1 MVLPSMKDLLEAGV
15 HFGHQSKRWH
25 PKMQPYIFTER
36 EGIHVI
42 DLEQTVD
49 RLEKAA
55 NFLKNLASHGGKI
68 IFVSTK
74 EQGASIVKEEAIRA
88 GAMHVTKRWTGGTL
102 TNFETM
108 RAILS
113 RLSNL
118 EAQKES
124 GELEKYTKREQLL
137 IARDIDKLN
146 NAVGGLK
153 GLEKLPDALFVLDT
167 KKEINAVREAKKTGV
182 TVVGVVDTNCDPTVI
197 DYVIPAND
205 DAIRAI
211 KVIVKTIADAVE
223 EGYAEFNHDEKVK
236 ADKQKE
242 TEEQV

>member
-55 NFLKNLASHGGKI
+55 TFLKTLASKGGKI

-74 EQGASIVKEEAIRA
+74 EQAANIVKDEAIRA

-102 TNFETM
+102 TNFETL
-108 RAILS
+108 RSIIN
-113 RLSNL
+113 RLETL
-118 EAQKES
+118 EKQKES

-137 IARDIDKLN
+137 FDREIDKLN
-146 NAVGGLK
+146 GAFGGLK
-153 GLEKLPDALFVLDT
+153 GLTKLPDALFVLDT
-167 KKEINAVREAKKTGV
+167 KKELNCVREARKTGV
-182 TVVGVVDTNCDPTVI
+182 TVVGVVDTNCDPTMI

-211 KVIVKTIADAVE
+211 KVIVKSIADAVE
-223 EGYAEFNHDEKVK
+223 EGYADFNRE
-236 ADKQKE
+236 QKE
-242 TEEQV
+242 AQKTEQKEEAKE

>member
-1 MVLPSMKDLLEAGV
+1 
-15 HFGHQSKRWH
+15 
-25 PKMQPYIFTER
+25 
-36 EGIHVI
+36 
-42 DLEQTVD
+42 
-49 RLEKAA
+49 
-55 NFLKNLASHGGKI
+55 
-68 IFVSTK
+68 
-74 EQGASIVKEEAIRA
+74 
-88 GAMHVTKRWTGGTL
+88 
-102 TNFETM
+102 M

-118 EAQKES
+118 EEQKES
-124 GELEKYTKREQLL
+124 GDLEKYTKREQLL